1 MPFVNHLHLYLRLG
15 QECLWMVEKLNT
27 TYKDIHKLSKRQD
40 ENLMFK
46 QNMTSA
52 RT

>member
-1 MPFVNHLHLYLRLG
+1 MPFASHLHFYLKLG

-27 TYKDIHKLSKRQD
+27 TYKDIHKLSKKQN

-46 QNMTSA
+46 QNMTNA
-52 RT
+52 P